1 MAAGRPRERYGIV
14 CHAWIRRYAENVLTR
29 LEVHGFKN
37 LADLT
42 VEFGPFTCIAG
53 ANGVGKSNVFD
64 AIQFLSLLADHPLM
78 EAAEGVRSTRDERTG
93 NPRDLLWSGS
103 SEPTMRFA
111 AEMVVPPQVED
122 DFGQVVKP
130 SISFLRY
137 ELVIGF
143 ASPSEVDRRGRL
155 VLLAERLNHINLGKA
170 ASHLNF
176 PHSSKEFR
184 QKVVRGRRSGVAF
197 ISTREDGD
205 DRVITVHQ
213 DGGSRGQPR
222 RASATRAPATVVST
236 ITVADDPTVLAARRE
251 MQSWRRLA
259 LEPTALRTAD
269 RYTDPTLMASDG
281 RHLPATLHRIAM
293 APNGGD
299 PRPVDLYA
307 RVASRLSELTG
318 VSVRELE
325 VDADETRELF
335 TLRLVEQSGAN
346 IPARSLSE
354 GTLRFLALCVLLED
368 PDVGGVLCME
378 EPENGIHP
386 ANIPAMLD
394 LLRDLAVDPND
405 APGPENPVRQ
415 VIVNTHSPVV
425 VQVVAPDDLLFATS
439 RPIEV
444 QGGVHDVLELR
455 PMNGSWRAS
464 RNGAKPIGM
473 ADLVPYLTKPP
484 GRQLSL
490 TEA

>member
-1 MAAGRPRERYGIV
+1 M
-14 CHAWIRRYAENVLTR
+14 LTR
-29 LEVHGFKN
+29 LEVDGFKN
-37 LADLT
+37 LKAFGVD
-42 VEFGPFTCIAG
+42 FGPFTCIAG
-53 ANGVGKSNVFD
+53 ANGVGKSNIFD

-78 EAAEGVRSTRDERTG
+78 HAAEAVRTTRDERAG
-93 NPRDLLWSGS
+93 DPRDLLWSGAS
-103 SEPTMRFA
+103 DTPMRFA
-111 AEMVVPPQVED
+111 AEMIVPPSVED
-122 DFGQVVKP
+122 DFGQVVEP

-137 ELVIGF
+137 ELEIGYHPPEG
-143 ASPSEVDRRGRL
+143 ADRRGRL
-155 VLLAERLNHINLGKA
+155 VLLAERLQHINLGEA
-170 ASHLNF
+170 ASHLRF
-176 PHSSKEFR
+176 PHSAKDFR
-184 QKVVRGRRSGVAF
+184 RHVVFGRRSGIAF
-197 ISTREDGD
+197 ISTRRDGQ

-269 RYTDPTLMASDG
+269 RYADPRVMASDG
-281 RHLPATLHRIAM
+281 RHLPAALHRIA
-293 APNGGD
+293 NGAADDGSKPED
-299 PRPVDLYA
+299 VYA

-318 VSVRELE
+318 VSVRDIE
-325 VDADETRELF
+325 VDADDTRELF
-335 TLRLVEQSGAN
+335 TLRLVEQSGVD

-368 PDVGGVLCME
+368 PKVGGVLCME

-386 ANIPAMLD
+386 ANIPAMLN

-405 APGPENPVRQ
+405 PPGADNPVRQ

-439 RPIEV
+439 QPVEGDDG
-444 QGGVHDVLELR
+444 QVHAVLDLR
-455 PMNGSWRAS
+455 PMIETWRAS
-464 RNGAKPIGM
+464 RSGTHPIGK
-473 ADLVPYLTKPP
+473 ADLIPYLTTPP
-484 GRQLSL
+484 DHQISL
-490 TEA
+490 ATA